1 MAKTNSEIVQKH
13 LQENKKQLRVWI
25 DKEKYEKFQNKV
37 KNNGESIYGLIN
49 RFIDDYLGD
58 N

>member
-25 DKEKYEKFQNKV
+25 DKEKYEKFRNKV